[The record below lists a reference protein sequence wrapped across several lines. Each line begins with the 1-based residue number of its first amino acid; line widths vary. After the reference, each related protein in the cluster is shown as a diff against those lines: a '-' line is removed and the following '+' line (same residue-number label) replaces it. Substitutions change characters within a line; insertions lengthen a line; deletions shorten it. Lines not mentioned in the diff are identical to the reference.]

1 MIAARAAAAAA
12 AATEPR
18 ARNIDLSGT
27 TSFKIAKPQKS
38 YYLPTFAG
46 TYASPSRYW
55 INRAQP

>member
-1 MIAARAAAAAA
+1 MTAAAA

-38 YYLPTFAG
+38 YYIPTFAG